1 MNLWSFAAKNK
12 KKRERKKEGEKKVL
26 TSKFQS
32 VHGKNVFENL
42 KSTRVHLEG
51 TSSSMQFH

>member
-26 TSKFQS
+26 TSKFES

-42 KSTRVHLEG
+42 KSTHVHLEG
-51 TSSSMQFH
+51 TSSSM